1 MFTVIIHRE
10 EYESWYCGERTSV
23 SPSRMEIVFDPDLSG
38 LKEKVLEVAKSFQR
52 DCILEEAD
60 HPQYNFLYKGIPQ
73 DALDSEELSIDG
85 SELISDALWSLEKSI
100 NEEMSTYA
108 QDFRK
113 QLAVKA
119 NEERLERERKEKAAQ
134 RERELRQLRFLNA
147 KYGEDI

>member
-23 SPSRMEIVFDPDLSG
+23 SPSRMEIVFDPELSG

-60 HPQYNFLYKGIPQ
+60 HPQYNFLYKGVPQ
-73 DALDSEELSIDG
+73 DALDSEELSIEG

-100 NEEMSTYA
+100 NEEMTTYA

-113 QLAVKA
+113 QMAVKA
-119 NEERLERERKEKAAQ
+119 NEERLERERKQKDTEKQ
-134 RERELRQLRFLNA
+134 RELEQLRSLRA
-147 KYGEDI
+147 KYGDV